1 MGHVAAAGLA
11 TAAVLAAAAAA
22 DDGCEP
28 SAVSGTVHVTLASDD
43 LRNLRACK
51 VAF

>member
-11 TAAVLAAAAAA
+11 TAAVLAAAAA